1 MNKTTISEKEKN
13 FISAVI
19 YVHNN
24 ENEIAD
30 FLRLL
35 TDWLNRR
42 FDGYEV
48 ICVNDASTD
57 CTVETIENFSDER
70 LTGGGLKSYQYCEHG
85 ILSGN
90 GAFHECRYGSGYWR
104 FCLRI

>member
-13 FISAVI
+13 FISTVI

-42 FDGYEV
+42 FEGYEV

-57 CTVETIENFSDER
+57 CTVKAIEKFSQNIR
-70 LTGGGLKSYQYCEHG
+70 GGG
-85 ILSGN
+85 
-90 GAFHECRYGSGYWR
+90 
-104 FCLRI
+104 